1 MLLRGES
8 VAFLWPTKCRVRSCS
23 GIYRNGCGFPPSLDP
38 HFHRAL
44 TRCNVLPEHC
54 SSGRLNAACNST
66 PHGKLGRFEMEIN
79 MRHSP
84 RSQLAERRVGERLQE
99 EAHVFLAIN
108 VRDRLALARA
118 FVGLRQRLEVWDAV

>member
-8 VAFLWPTKCRVRSCS
+8 VAFLWPTKFRVRSCS

-54 SSGRLNAACNST
+54 SSGRLNAACGST

-79 MRHSP
+79 TQECLRLYCPVYDFIEPDQPVDALSPDHSTVTLFARFRGLSTSVP
-84 RSQLAERRVGERLQE
+84 R
-99 EAHVFLAIN
+99 AH
-108 VRDRLALARA
+108 
-118 FVGLRQRLEVWDAV
+118 AV

>member
-54 SSGRLNAACNST
+54 SSGRLNAACGST

-79 MRHSP
+79 TAGALYLVSARNCGPPPVDGRLTPVPSEP
-84 RSQLAERRVGERLQE
+84 VVLSIVKRVIVLLAW
-99 EAHVFLAIN
+99 LA
-108 VRDRLALARA
+108 V
-118 FVGLRQRLEVWDAV
+118 